1 MAEATRCG
9 PPMSARPAAAPPT
22 DPPRSLS
29 LTARL
34 ATALALLL
42 VVGAAIV
49 AVLAFAY
56 GRSAAQR
63 TYDRLL
69 IGAAR
74 QIADAT
80 TLGDGRVM
88 VNLPVSA
95 FELLALAP
103 EDRVVYAVFAPDGE
117 IVTGYPLPRPASGAD
132 TFYSA
137 DITGEPA
144 RFVATEHIFAERDFT
159 GAAAIVVGQTTRA
172 RDRLAREITE
182 NALAVMALAGVLM
195 SALAAFAVRSALGP
209 LRRIEASIAGRPPT
223 DLTPL
228 KTPVPSEI
236 GGLVRTLNRFME
248 RLRRQDMTTRTLIA
262 DASHQLRTP
271 IAALRAQAE
280 LAAEESDPARQRAIV
295 ARIHERSVSLGRLTD
310 QLLNHA
316 LIIHRADAAPRTR
329 LDLRTVAIQAT
340 DETDHDLFA
349 SEDVLQLDLPD
360 EPVWCIGD
368 SLSLVEA
375 CKNLLFNA
383 LRHGTP
389 PVTVTARR
397 ERGWAVLAVE
407 DCGPG
412 LPEEDWADATTRYA
426 RSSGVSPTS
435 AGLGLAIVKSVAV
448 AHRGDLRFGRTA
460 KGHFEAALV
469 LRAATGA
476 AG

>member
-1 MAEATRCG
+1 M
-9 PPMSARPAAAPPT
+9 
-22 DPPRSLS
+22 
-29 LTARL
+29 
-34 ATALALLL
+34 
-42 VVGAAIV
+42 
-49 AVLAFAY
+49 
-56 GRSAAQR
+56 
-63 TYDRLL
+63 
-69 IGAAR
+69 
-74 QIADAT
+74 
-80 TLGDGRVM
+80 
-88 VNLPVSA
+88 
-95 FELLALAP
+95 
-103 EDRVVYAVFAPDGE
+103 
-117 IVTGYPLPRPASGAD
+117 
-132 TFYSA
+132 
-137 DITGEPA
+137 
-144 RFVATEHIFAERDFT
+144 
-159 GAAAIVVGQTTRA
+159 
-172 RDRLAREITE
+172 
-182 NALAVMALAGVLM
+182 
-195 SALAAFAVRSALGP
+195 
-209 LRRIEASIAGRPPT
+209 
-223 DLTPL
+223 
-228 KTPVPSEI
+228 
-236 GGLVRTLNRFME
+236 
-248 RLRRQDMTTRTLIA
+248 
-262 DASHQLRTP
+262 
-271 IAALRAQAE
+271 
-280 LAAEESDPARQRAIV
+280 
-295 ARIHERSVSLGRLTD
+295 SLGRLTD